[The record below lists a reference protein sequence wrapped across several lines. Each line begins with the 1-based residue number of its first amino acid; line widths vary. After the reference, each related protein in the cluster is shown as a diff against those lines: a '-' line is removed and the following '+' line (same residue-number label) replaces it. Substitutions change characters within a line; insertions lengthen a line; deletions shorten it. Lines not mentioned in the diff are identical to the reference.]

1 MTFSRWLTLSV
12 FTASVVAAWQF
23 AQPEK
28 PKPAQCIAAPTG
40 NPFSN
45 AAMIG
50 EPKPR
55 LEFVPPET
63 RKISNEYFIQ

>member
-1 MTFSRWLTLSV
+1 MTLSRWLTLSV
-12 FTASVVAAWQF
+12 FAASVVAAWQL

-55 LEFVPPET
+55 LNVVPPPT
-63 RKISNEYFIQ
+63 RKISNDYFTQ